1 MKPRTVNLIQLNVA
15 VLLWGGTAVF
25 AKLIPLPSTHITCMR
40 SVVAAVALLAF
51 MAATRRRFMP
61 AHGRHY
67 GMLLLL
73 GLLMCL
79 HWVTYFQAL
88 KVSTAAVAI
97 LSMQTYPVLT
107 ALVEP
112 LVFGERLR
120 KLDVAVAGMVFV
132 GVAVMV
138 PQISLSHATTQGIA
152 LGIVSGTFFMLRN
165 LITRKYVH
173 EYSGSA
179 LMFWQVLVTAALLA
193 PIVIASPQGVA
204 APATLGLLA
213 LLGVAFTALPHTLHS
228 ASFRHLSGKTI
239 GILGALLPLYG
250 AITGYLVHSETVEPR
265 TAIGGLLI
273 LACVIFETIR
283 SVRTK

>member
-25 AKLIPLPSTHITCMR
+25 AKLIPLPASHITCLR

-51 MAATRRRFMP
+51 MAATRTRFLP
-61 AHGRHY
+61 AQGRHY

-112 LVFGERLR
+112 PVFGERIR

-138 PQISLSHATTQGIA
+138 PQISLSHATTQGIL
-152 LGIVSGTFFMLRN
+152 LGIVSGTFFMCRN
-165 LITRKYVH
+165 LITRKYVR
-173 EYSGSA
+173 EYSSSA
-179 LMFWQVLVTAALLA
+179 LMFWQVMVTAVLLA
-193 PIVIASPQGVA
+193 PLVIMKPEGLS
-204 APATLGLLA
+204 APRTLGLVA

-250 AITGYLVHSETVEPR
+250 AITGYLVHGETVEPR
-265 TAIGGLLI
+265 TALGGAII
-273 LACVIFETIR
+273 LACVLFETVR
-283 SVRTK
+283 SVRTR